1 MSLKV
6 AGRLVFRSIHLP
18 GTEQHVVLVAIALVD
33 KRGDTLRA
41 VLVQRLPELGTTRG
55 KDPAH
60 QQRNRAWAEPEVD
73 PHRCAEVSPHHPVG
87 LPRTGDWNNWCGL
100 LTHRP
105 LLRPSIS

>member
-60 QQRNRAWAEPEVD
+60 RQRNRAWAEHEVD
-73 PHRCAEVSPHHPVG
+73 PHRCAEVSPCKK
-87 LPRTGDWNNWCGL
+87 LRCRCCTGVCM
-100 LTHRP
+100 
-105 LLRPSIS
+105 ISDQLQVY